1 MCQFKPQKRSQSV
14 CDDAAVSVAATG
26 IDNGVGK
33 AAPAT
38 LMTTTTA
45 VVATAALVYL
55 FAKLDTFSF
64 FHNAAYLRDTHTHT
78 LTNYLYTHT
87 HTHLQRER
95 ERRCGRERATQHAHR
110 ASEAVRERRSRRLVC
125 TATSQAKLNG
135 PR

>member
-1 MCQFKPQKRSQSV
+1 M

-64 FHNAAYLRDTHTHT
+64 FHNAAYLRDTHTHSQT
-78 LTNYLYTHT
+78 TVHTHT
-87 HTHLQRER
+87 HTRREKER
-95 ERRCGRERATQHAHR
+95 EGAVESEQRSTLIARARQ
-110 ASEAVRERRSRRLVC
+110 
-125 TATSQAKLNG
+125 
-135 PR
+135 